1 MLAYV
6 ERLEFLDEVQ
16 TVAGLECLDEVQTV
30 AGLECLDDVQT
41 VASLLHGL
49 GRAGP
54 TPAET
59 DREARCQEYVDH
71 GLTVQTV
78 IRN

>member
-6 ERLEFLDEVQ
+6 ELLEFLDEVQ

-30 AGLECLDDVQT
+30 A
-41 VASLLHGL
+41 SLLRGL
-49 GRAGP
+49 GRARL